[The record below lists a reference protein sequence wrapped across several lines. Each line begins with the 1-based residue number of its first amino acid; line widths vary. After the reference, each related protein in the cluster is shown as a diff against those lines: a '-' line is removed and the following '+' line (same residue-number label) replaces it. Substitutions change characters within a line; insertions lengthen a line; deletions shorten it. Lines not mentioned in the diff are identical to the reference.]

1 MSPHLREPSVDMI
14 SQIERECNYVF
25 ALEYEVMK
33 ILFWMKN
40 KSTSDNNM
48 MFLRGGY

>member
-1 MSPHLREPSVDMI
+1 MSPHLREPPVNMI
-14 SQIERECNYVF
+14 SQIEGERIHIF
-25 ALEYEVMK
+25 ALEYDVMK

-48 MFLRGGY
+48 MFF